1 MFPIQMTF
9 TINNAAEL
17 AAINQ
22 AALMSQPGAATEKAK
37 EITAAAPKPNTE
49 SAGKAADKVVAET
62 EKKVEKLQGDTK
74 PEGDTEKTYTIDDAK
89 ALTNKLVAASKR
101 DEVVALLAKF
111 EVKVAAKLP
120 EDKIADFCK
129 KAEALLA

>member
-37 EITAAAPKPNTE
+37 EITAAAPKPNAE
-49 SAGKAADKVVAET
+49 AASKAADKVVVET

-74 PEGDTEKTYTIDDAK
+74 PEGDAEKTYTIDDAK

-101 DEVVALLAKF
+101 DEVVALLAEF
-111 EVKVAAKLP
+111 DVKVAAKLP
-120 EDKIADFCK
+120 EDKIATFCK